1 MKRQMNLVPGPRR
14 LDEDEGED
22 GGELPAREAAA
33 ARDLAHGRGGVDVE
47 QHLNQGRIISVSL
60 NHSEVRPS
68 FLPSTTNQMQTR
80 AHQVGLV
87 R

>member
-1 MKRQMNLVPGPRR
+1 MSDLKSQKCKSKCSWSFSIKRQMKWPNLVPGPRR

-47 QHLNQGRIISVSL
+47 QHLNQGRITSPP
-60 NHSEVRPS
+60 NQSE
-68 FLPSTTNQMQTR
+68 
-80 AHQVGLV
+80 
-87 R
+87 

>member
-1 MKRQMNLVPGPRR
+1 MQMKRGCSKTVPRPRR

-47 QHLNQGRIISVSL
+47 QHPSQSRITSL
-60 NHSEVRPS
+60 RKP
-68 FLPSTTNQMQTR
+68 PPMRTR
-80 AHQVGLV
+80 EGSDRIKLV
-87 R
+87 H